1 MRIGVITLLF
11 GAALL
16 WPVLGGQLPDGR
28 SVFTGATPDRPRYAG
43 ATPDRPRYAGATPDR
58 PIKCGWGAHPELLR
72 ARIATLQERPD
83 RHKTY
88 FSPDSTFAVHY
99 DTFGVHS
106 PDTTSTL
113 IPGVPDWVVEVAA
126 ALDSSRNLLLNLG
139 FDHAPADEDS
149 VYDVYLQEYNGGTY
163 GLTEP
168 DGADVYGRIIS
179 YIRMDNNFSEDE
191 NYYTHGIDAAR
202 VTAAHEYFHAVQLGY
217 GWRDADLF
225 FYEISSTW
233 FEDVAFPEVN
243 DWVYWYSTFSNN
255 PTLNITQTDGYSI
268 AIFGHYLTH
277 ITGIYQPDIMRQTWE
292 RFKSID
298 ATSAI
303 GTSIAFYDGNLT
315 TAWTDFVA
323 RLFLN
328 GRAPDPEL
336 YFYADQDS
344 LHAPDPGM
352 AETLVDG
359 LSLPF
364 YNLLPGTAGIQAL
377 ELAGR
382 PANLCL
388 QVQHEPQDYSGRV
401 VIDMGGDNLILSTLT
416 LDAWYAAGLS
426 SLSKVIV
433 VVGGDRDSVVV
444 TASVADTLTNIAF
457 SLDYLAP
464 NPLVINRSIHRQITL
479 GYTVGKAL
487 SQGDHRI
494 IIYNLLGQEL
504 YRQRIERTVGEGS
517 QTLYLSTLPFATW
530 PAGIY
535 ILRLTLDQRHTFTR
549 TFTLLR

>member
-1 MRIGVITLLF
+1 MRIGATIAIF
-11 GAALL
+11 CM
-16 WPVLGGQLPDGR
+16 VLSVNLNGQL
-28 SVFTGATPDRPRYAG
+28 TADRPGIAD
-43 ATPDRPRYAGATPDR
+43 ATTPERPV
-58 PIKCGWGAHPELLR
+58 KCGFGYRPHL
-72 ARIATLQERPD
+72 TLI
-83 RHKTY
+83 KTLGMFKKPTMHAVY
-88 FSPDSTFAVHY
+88 FSPDGAFAVHY
-99 DTFGVHS
+99 DTTARGEVDHS
-106 PDTTSTL
+106 PPL
-113 IPGVPDWVVEVAA
+113 KPAQPDGTPVWVVEVAA
-126 ALDSSRNLLLNLG
+126 ALDSARNVLLRLG
-139 FDHAPADEDS
+139 YDPVPEDDDGI
-149 VYDVYLQEYNGGTY
+149 YDVYIQEYNGGTY
-163 GLTEP
+163 GNTFP
-168 DGADVYGRIIS
+168 DGVDAEGRSVS
-179 YIRMDNNFSEDE
+179 YIQIDNDFTAEE
-191 NYYTHGIDAAR
+191 GYLTYGLDAAR
-202 VTAAHEYFHAVQLGY
+202 VTCAHEFFHAVQFGY
-217 GWRDADLF
+217 TWRPADLF
-225 FYEISSTW
+225 FYELSSTW
-233 FEDVAFPEVN
+233 IEEIVFPEVN
-243 DWVYWYSTFSNN
+243 DWVYWFDIGSKSDVFGNN
-255 PTLNITQTDGYSI
+255 PTQNMARTDGYSI
-268 AIFGHYLTH
+268 AIFGHYLTY
-277 ITGIYQPDIMRQTWE
+277 ITGIYQPDIMQQAWE
-292 RFKSID
+292 RFKSSG
-298 ATSAI
+298 AVTAI
-303 GTSIAFYDGNLT
+303 EQSVASYGSNLT

-323 RLFLN
+323 RLFSN
-328 GRAPDPEL
+328 GRAPEY

-464 NPLVINRSIHRQITL
+464 NPLVINRSLHRQITL